1 MKWYLAALR
10 NYAVFAGR
18 ARRKEY
24 WFFYLF
30 NVLIFFLLILLDGV
44 IGTAHHEGGI
54 GWLSGLY
61 LLFIFVPTLAV
72 TVRRLHDS
80 NRTGW
85 WLLIFLI
92 PIIGLLVWLFM
103 MVDEGT
109 PGDNRC
115 GSNPVEY

>member
-1 MKWYLAALR
+1 MKGYLAALR

-30 NVLIFFLLILLDGV
+30 NVLIFFILIVLDGV

-61 LLFIFVPTLAV
+61 LLFIFIPTLAV

-109 PGDNRC
+109 PGDNRY
-115 GSNPVEY
+115 GSNLIES